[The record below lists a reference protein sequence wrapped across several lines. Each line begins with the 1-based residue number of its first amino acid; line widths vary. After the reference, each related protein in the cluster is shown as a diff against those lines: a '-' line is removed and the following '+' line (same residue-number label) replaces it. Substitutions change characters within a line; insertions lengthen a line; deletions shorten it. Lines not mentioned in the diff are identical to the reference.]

1 MLFILY
7 GLASIVIHCGM
18 ANTIPAWLVYIF
30 ILLPFY
36 LLWII
41 YLIGISIEN
50 SKNQKVTIR
59 YRKFW
64 LYSIVAFQI
73 LTILSSPANC
83 YGWKQGKACYSL
95 IQALLTNVED
105 NPTHWIIES
114 MFPVF
119 FFLYLGSIVVLLVRI
134 RIEKQQ
140 SNEESST
147 PR

>member
-1 MLFILY
+1 
-7 GLASIVIHCGM
+7 M